1 MLLRV
6 ELRDCK
12 IQNDVHLN
20 DYACAQM
27 DWVYDAGM
35 MREIRQIPYVDNDFT
50 GSFAA
55 YFEVDKSK
63 FEVIGEIVNAR
74 QFPEAE

>member
-1 MLLRV
+1 MLIKV

-12 IQNDVHLN
+12 ILNDVDLN
-20 DYACAQM
+20 DYVCAQM

-35 MREIRQIPYVDNDFT
+35 MREIRQIPYVDNDFA

-55 YFEVDKSK
+55 YFEVEKSK
-63 FEVIGEIVNAR
+63 FEIIGEIANAR
-74 QFPEAE
+74 QFPEEQ